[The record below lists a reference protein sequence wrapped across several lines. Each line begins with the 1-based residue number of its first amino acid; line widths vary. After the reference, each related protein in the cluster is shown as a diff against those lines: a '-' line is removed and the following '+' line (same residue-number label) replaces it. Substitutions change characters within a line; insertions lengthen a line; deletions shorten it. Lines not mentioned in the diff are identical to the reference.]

1 MPDGEQGQSIQA
13 GGDGHRDYLI
23 NITNIKKLYSLP
35 WASYTPL
42 DASVL
47 TGSYSEVEQ
56 QVIVYIC
63 FMWIC

>member
-1 MPDGEQGQSIQA
+1 MCQMVNKDRVSRQVEMDTVI
-13 GGDGHRDYLI
+13 I

-63 FMWIC
+63 FMWIR

>member
-1 MPDGEQGQSIQA
+1 MVNKDRVSRQVEMDTVI
-13 GGDGHRDYLI
+13 I

-35 WASYTPL
+35 WASYTYTPL

-63 FMWIC
+63 FMWIR